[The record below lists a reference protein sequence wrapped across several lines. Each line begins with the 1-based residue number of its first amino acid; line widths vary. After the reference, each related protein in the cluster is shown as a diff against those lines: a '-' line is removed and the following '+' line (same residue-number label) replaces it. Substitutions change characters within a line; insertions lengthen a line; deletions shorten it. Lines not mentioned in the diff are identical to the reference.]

1 MPIHAPGGI
10 WASPSRNAV
19 VVLCNLSYLL
29 PRKPDRALERSEMP
43 DAGKVDSVNVSP
55 SQSAKAVVVLH
66 ARTVELG

>member
-1 MPIHAPGGI
+1 MRQEGYGHPPLEMRL
-10 WASPSRNAV
+10 SY
-19 VVLCNLSYLL
+19 CNLSYLP